1 MQKKSKSRMWQAA
14 LAVSASSALTFPAF
28 VYGQSSSVGTP
39 SSESG
44 YYSNHGTLGQAGAKD
59 NAESS
64 STKDSQPSS
73 RTQMEPTEKTAKGT
87 ADHTTAES
95 DKMQKSAKDS
105 STKDSTLSSSSDL
118 KAKDKTMA
126 DHDHMAAGSD
136 KAQQSSKESSA
147 KSTEHNG
154 NASMA
159 AAEKAGKTKED
170 RTGTE
175 QESNKS
181 SNY

>member
-1 MQKKSKSRMWQAA
+1 MQKKSKNRIWQAA

-28 VYGQSSSVGTP
+28 VYGQSSSAGTP

-44 YYSNHGTLGQAGAKD
+44 YYSNHGTLGQAGSKD

-95 DKMQKSAKDS
+95 NKMQKSA
-105 STKDSTLSSSSDL
+105 KDSTLSSSSDL
-118 KAKDKTMA
+118 RTKDKAMG
-126 DHDHMAAGSD
+126 DHEQAATESN
-136 KAQQSSKESSA
+136 KMQKSSKES
-147 KSTEHNG
+147 
-154 NASMA
+154 
-159 AAEKAGKTKED
+159 
-170 RTGTE
+170 
-175 QESNKS
+175 
-181 SNY
+181 